1 MGGFTA
7 KVSVSTATGT
17 NAPLLRFLA
26 KPRLESCN
34 PLLELDSGFSFVCS
48 LQANLQSL

>member
-7 KVSVSTATGT
+7 KVSVQLLIDI